1 MQTVKNTFD
10 KNLTH
15 VVRLSPRYPK
25 LGEETFLWANFY
37 KEIEWCTNNCKGRTD
52 VRLFK
57 HNDETNED
65 WAISEDGI
73 NSVFFAFENHDE
85 ALIFRI
91 KFSN

>member
-10 KNLTH
+10 KNLAH

-37 KEIEWCTNNCKGRTD
+37 KEIDWCTKNCKGQTD

-57 HNDETNED
+57 HCTEQGDD
-65 WAISEDGI
+65 WLVAEDGE
-73 NSVFFAFENHDE
+73 NSVFFAFEYHDE
-85 ALIFRI
+85 ALVFRI